1 MLVENTNM
9 GTVNYIPTVEEAL
22 NQMRSDRSDKSDKIG
37 LDQMGVVIV
46 MGAGDIDQKTRKYI
60 KND

>member
-1 MLVENTNM
+1 
-9 GTVNYIPTVEEAL
+9 
-22 NQMRSDRSDKSDKIG
+22 MRSDRSDKSDKIG